1 MAGSVNKVIIVGNLG
16 KTPELRRTPG
26 GAAVTDFPV
35 ATTDRF
41 KGKDGSRQ
49 EQTEWHNIVVW
60 NRQAENACQYLKK
73 GSSVYIEGSLRTR
86 TWDDQNGQKRYK
98 TEIMAQSIQFLDKIG
113 GDRPQGG
120 NSGGSFGEPA
130 YSGGDSYNQAPQQ
143 NQGFGGG
150 NAPAQQNQGFGG
162 GAPAQ
167 SQSNQGFGGGG
178 QQSAPAPA
186 PAPIDDDLPF

>member
-16 KTPELRRTPG
+16 KKPELRRTPG
-26 GAAVTDFPV
+26 GAAVTDFSV

-49 EQTEWHNIVVW
+49 ETTEWHNIVVW
-60 NRQAENACQYLKK
+60 NRQAENACQYLNK

-86 TWDDQNGQKRYK
+86 SWDDQNGQKKYR
-98 TEIMAQSIQFLDKIG
+98 TEIIAQSIQFLDKIG
-113 GDRPQGG
+113 GGGPQGG
-120 NSGGSFGEPA
+120 NDNGGGFGEPA

-150 NAPAQQNQGFGG
+150 APAQPQQNQGFGG
-162 GAPAQ
+162 GQQAQ
-167 SQSNQGFGGGG
+167 A
-178 QQSAPAPA
+178 APAPM
-186 PAPIDDDLPF
+186 PIDDDLPF

>member
-86 TWDDQNGQKRYK
+86 SWEDQNGQKRYK
-98 TEIMAQSIQFLDKIG
+98 TEIMAQTIQFLDKIG
-113 GDRPQGG
+113 NGASQD
-120 NSGGSFGEPA
+120 GGSFGEPP
-130 YSGGDSYNQAPQQ
+130 YGGDSFNQAPAQD
-143 NQGFGGG
+143 QGFGG
-150 NAPAQQNQGFGG
+150 AP
-162 GAPAQ
+162 
-167 SQSNQGFGGGG
+167 SQP
-178 QQSAPAPA
+178 QQSAPQGFSSAPQA
-186 PAPIDDDLPF
+186 APTPAPIDDDLPF